1 MADKDYYSILGVP
14 KNSSADDIKRSF
26 RKLAQEHHPDKGG
39 DAERFKELNEAYSVL
54 SDPQKRAVY
63 DKFGHAGFAHAGGGG
78 FSGSRPE
85 GAPFRGGFEDIF
97 TADNGGTG
105 GFRFSFGGGLGDL
118 FEDFF
123 GEAFSQ
129 VQVEV
134 PISLTQAVLGDT
146 LRFQTQHGDTLE
158 FRIPPGAQDGQSFR
172 FRGKGNP
179 HKRGRGDLLVTLRIK
194 MPGRLNKDQRRLFEE
209 LRQAGL

>member
-1 MADKDYYSILGVP
+1 MANKDYYNILGVS
-14 KNSSADDIKRSF
+14 KNASDDEIKRAF

-39 DAERFKELNEAYSVL
+39 DSGKFKELNEAYSIL
-54 SDPQKRAVY
+54 SDPHKRAAY
-63 DKFGHAGFAHAGGGG
+63 DRFGADFANG
-78 FSGSRPE
+78 
-85 GAPFRGGFEDIF
+85 RGGFQRGAAGFEDLF
-97 TADNGGTG
+97 TSANGAG

-118 FEDFF
+118 FDDFF

-158 FRIPPGAQDGQSFR
+158 LKIPAGTQDGQTFR
-172 FRGKGNP
+172 FQGKGNL
-179 HKRGRGDLLVTLRIK
+179 HRRGRGDLLVVVRIRL
-194 MPGRLNKDQRRLFEE
+194 PNRLNREQRRLFEE
-209 LRQAGL
+209 LKRTGL

>member
-1 MADKDYYSILGVP
+1 MANKDYYSILDVS
-14 KNSSADDIKRSF
+14 KNASQEEIKKAF
-26 RKLAQEHHPDKGG
+26 RKLAIEHHPDKGG
-39 DAERFKELNEAYSVL
+39 DAEKFKEINEAYSIL
-54 SDPQKRAVY
+54 SDQQKRAAY
-63 DKFGHAGFAHAGGGG
+63 DQFGHAGFTHAGGGG
-78 FSGSRPE
+78 FSG
-85 GAPFRGGFEDIF
+85 FRGFEDIF
-97 TADNGGTG
+97 TADNGGRG

-129 VQVEV
+129 IQVEV
-134 PISLTQAVLGDT
+134 PISLTQAILGDT

-179 HKRGRGDLLVTLRIK
+179 HKRGRGDLLVTVRIK
-194 MPGRLNKDQRRLFEE
+194 MPGRLNKEQRRLFEE
-209 LRQAGL
+209 LKKTGI

>member
-1 MADKDYYSILGVP
+1 MPKRDYYEILGVP
-14 KNSSADDIKRSF
+14 RNASQEDIKKTF
-26 RKLAQEHHPDKGG
+26 RKLAIEHHPDKGG
-39 DAERFKELNEAYSVL
+39 DAEKFKELNEAYSVL
-54 SDPQKRAVY
+54 SDPQKRTAY
-63 DKFGHAGFAHAGGGG
+63 DQFGHAGGG
-78 FSGSRPE
+78 FSGFRP
-85 GAPFRGGFEDIF
+85 GRGPVGGGFEDIF
-97 TADNGGTG
+97 TADNGGTS

-146 LRFQTQHGDTLE
+146 LRFQTQPGDTLE

-172 FRGKGNP
+172 FRGKGNI
-179 HKRGRGDLLVTLRIK
+179 HKRGRGDLLVTIRIK
-194 MPGRLNKDQRRLFEE
+194 MPGRLNKEQRRLFEE
-209 LRQAGL
+209 MKRTGL

>member
-1 MADKDYYSILGVP
+1 MPKRDYYEILGIS
-14 KNSSADDIKRSF
+14 KNSSQEDIKKAF
-26 RKLAQEHHPDKGG
+26 RKSAIEHHPDKGG
-39 DAERFKELNEAYSVL
+39 DSEKFKEINEAYSVL
-54 SDPQKRAVY
+54 SDPQKRATY
-63 DKFGHAGFAHAGGGG
+63 DQLGHAGFAHAGRQG
-78 FSGSRPE
+78 FSGHR
-85 GAPFRGGFEDIF
+85 GFEDIF
-97 TADNGGTG
+97 TTDHGSG

-134 PISLTQAVLGDT
+134 PISLTQAILGDT

-158 FRIPPGAQDGQSFR
+158 FRIPAGAKDGQSFR

-179 HKRGRGDLLVTLRIK
+179 HKQGRGDLIVTVRVT
-194 MPGRLNKDQRRLFEE
+194 MPARLSREQKRLFEE
-209 LRQAGL
+209 LKKTGM